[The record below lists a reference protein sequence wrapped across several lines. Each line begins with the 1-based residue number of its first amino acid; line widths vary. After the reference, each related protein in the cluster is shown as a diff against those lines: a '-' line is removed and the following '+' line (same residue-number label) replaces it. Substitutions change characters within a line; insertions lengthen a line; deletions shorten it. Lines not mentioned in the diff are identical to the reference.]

1 MANSLVT
8 AGIQTSRQVIWED
21 QTGAPWNDLSCASQL
36 SITLEIRSLVGKEER
51 ALDQVEKDLAS
62 NSGS

>member
-1 MANSLVT
+1 MATSLVT

>member
-8 AGIQTSRQVIWED
+8 AGIHTSRQVIWED

>member
-36 SITLEIRSLVGKEER
+36 PITLEIRSLVGKEER